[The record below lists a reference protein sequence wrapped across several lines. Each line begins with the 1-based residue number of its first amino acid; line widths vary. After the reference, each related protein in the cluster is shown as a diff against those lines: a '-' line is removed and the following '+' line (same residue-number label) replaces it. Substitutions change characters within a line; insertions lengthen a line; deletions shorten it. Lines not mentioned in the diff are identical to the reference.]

1 MKRQIKLNLNEI
13 GLVIAIA
20 GMLFGIWLRL
30 LPASLGSFPLN
41 DGGLFYAMLNAL
53 IENGF
58 RLPHTVSYNGL
69 AVPFAYPP
77 LAFYI
82 GGLIA
87 HTFGISL
94 LDLLRWMPAIVTALT
109 MAAFFDLAR
118 TLLKSDFEAGL
129 ATLIFAFIPRAL
141 TWTLMGGG
149 LTRSF
154 GELFFII
161 AVRFIYSAFTTSR
174 TRDLALAIVFS
185 ALVVLS
191 HPEATLHTA
200 GIALLAWLIKA
211 RNAKGVKQALTI
223 AIGVLILTSPWWITM
238 LVRYGLSPYLSAAQT
253 GDQKILDLVTVFL
266 VAVTEEPYLTPIA
279 VLGFLGIFAALERR
293 EYLLPVMFFFPFIL
307 EPRNAANVVIVFLAM
322 LAALTLA
329 PYFRSAFTA
338 QPPGAVPAETRPWG
352 AWALAAILFLAF
364 FTNAA
369 FVATRAANNHLN
381 ESTLSAFEWIAQN
394 TPPGSRF
401 AVLTGETESFCDP
414 VQEWFPVLTGR
425 VSQTTPQGRE
435 WLAGGIFAEY
445 RKGLTALQRCLEKD
459 AACLEAQVRKMGLD
473 YDYLFIQRKS
483 SSRIF
488 CIPRMEITRGGNLI
502 LALEMQQPAQ
512 YEQVYFTDDAVI
524 YKRNP

>member
-1 MKRQIKLNLNEI
+1 MPKRPPSQNDI
-13 GLVIAIA
+13 GILIATA
-20 GMLFGIWLRL
+20 GMLFGVWLRL
-30 LPASLGSFPLN
+30 LPASLSSFPLN
-41 DGGLFYAMLNAL
+41 DGGLFYVMLNAL

-77 LAFYI
+77 LAFYA
-82 GGLIA
+82 GGWIA
-87 HTFGISL
+87 HTFGVSL
-94 LDLLRWMPAIVTALT
+94 LDLLRWMPAVVTALT

-129 ATLIFAFIPRAL
+129 ATLVFAFIPRAL
-141 TWTLMGGG
+141 TWMLMGGG

-161 AVRFIYSAFTTSR
+161 AVRFIYSAFTTSKAK
-174 TRDLALAIVFS
+174 DLALAIVFS

-191 HPEATLHTA
+191 HPEATLHTM
-200 GIALLAWLIKA
+200 GFALLAWLIKA
-211 RNAKGVKQALTI
+211 RNARGVKQALTI
-223 AIGVLILTSPWWITM
+223 AIGVIILTAPWWIVM
-238 LVRYGLSPYLSAAQT
+238 LGRYGLSPYFSAAQT
-253 GDQKILDLVTVFL
+253 GDQKILDLITVFL
-266 VAVTEEPYLTPIA
+266 VAVSEEPYLTPIA
-279 VLGFLGIFAALERR
+279 ILGFLGVFAALERR
-293 EYLLPVMFFFPFIL
+293 EYLLPAMFFLPFIL

-329 PYFRSAFTA
+329 PYFRAAFTA
-338 QPPGAVPAETRPWG
+338 QPPGTVPAKTRPWSAG
-352 AWALAAILFLAF
+352 TLAAILFLIF

-369 FVATRAANNHLN
+369 FVATRAANNHLT
-381 ESTLSAFEWIAQN
+381 EGTLTAFEWIAQN

-401 AVLTGETESFCDP
+401 AVLTGEAESFCDP
-414 VQEWFPVLTGR
+414 VQEWFPIFTGR

-435 WLAGGIFAEY
+435 WLTGETFAKY
-445 RKGLTALQRCLEKD
+445 RKELTVLQRCLEKG
-459 AACLEAQVRKMGLD
+459 AACLEAQVRKMELD
-473 YDYLFIQRKS
+473 YDYLYIQRKS
-483 SSRIF
+483 SSRVF

-512 YEQVYFTDDAVI
+512 YEQVYFTDDVVI